1 MPIQYLRQERLRYV
15 SSETPSLPAATGRLL
30 RFISTSPGFA
40 WLLMVVVL
48 PLMAAGPGVAAWAA
62 FAGVFLFSIA
72 DPFLILRRGSW
83 WLGATLSFPS
93 WIVLFLVLGGTATK
107 VANLREGATI
117 FVLPMMV
124 YPAALAI
131 AGLIRL
137 VTWGLGRK
145 SS

>member
-1 MPIQYLRQERLRYV
+1 MAPRRFLRLV
-15 SSETPSLPAATGRLL
+15 
-30 RFISTSPGFA
+30 STSPGLA
-40 WLLMVVVL
+40 VLLMAVVL
-48 PLMAAGPGVAAWAA
+48 PLMLAGPGVTVWAA
-62 FAGVFLFSIA
+62 FAAVLLFSIA
-72 DPFLILRRGSW
+72 DPFLILGRGSW

-93 WIVLFLVLGGTATK
+93 WIVLFLILGGTATK

-131 AGLIRL
+131 SGLIRL
-137 VTWGLGRK
+137 WAMHRR